1 MSSSDHRLFYG
12 SGGLLSSMSTA
23 NSSDNANQFY
33 AQSRSATGQ
42 SQTQYASNSG
52 ATAAAALGV
61 RMHGMGMTPQH
72 SRSLITGQHA
82 ISAAATAAANR
93 SQTASLVAGT
103 SFYDANNLDEVKK
116 MQSAGKLT
124 SPSWYAQLPAGE
136 FSQFTERGDGVTYMD
151 AELRRSLLSRIHFA
165 LIVPDAQLSAT
176 LPPALLHYE
185 QLAPLETQLKR
196 SGTFGLPSLCYKAFN
211 GKDQTWVML
220 RRFVG
225 VGQMQARLVG
235 QQLES
240 LRKLEHPH
248 LVPVRHVF
256 ATDAFGD
263 DSVCLVTDFFPGS
276 TTLLSSHCSDPLKV
290 NGFNSPFNIDGQAR
304 PISSIKS
311 RSQSHVQSE
320 AIVWHMLLQLAS
332 AVRACHARH
341 SRAVRLLDPSKIII
355 DVEASRAG
363 QQQRPRLR
371 VNCLGAREILGAIG
385 ASFSDPAQA
394 EEELVK
400 AKQQDLV
407 DLGKLLLVLS
417 CGTTVA
423 LQDLNTS
430 IELITRAYSKDLA
443 SVIRQLIYGLSRSIY
458 DVMPAIGARFFDH
471 LCESQQRVDFLEA
484 QLTKQLENGRL
495 FRLASKLNTVCE
507 RELPADPA
515 WAETGD
521 RYMLKLFRDFV
532 FHQTDPSVAYPWI
545 DLAHIVSCL
554 QRLDMG
560 SQQRVCLVSRD
571 SQNIMLVTYAELKRW
586 LDDSC
591 VELIKQMEDGMA
603 QQQQQPPGY
612 YGDNSAVAAAAAAA
626 AAAVASEYPS
636 ATALYQGG
644 DV

>member
-12 SGGLLSSMSTA
+12 SGGLLSSMPTA

-124 SPSWYAQLPAGE
+124 SPSWYAQLPA
-136 FSQFTERGDGVTYMD
+136 FTERGDGVTYMD

-320 AIVWHMLLQLAS
+320 AIVWHMLLQLLAS

-430 IELITRAYSKDLA
+430 I
-443 SVIRQLIYGLSRSIY
+443 Y

-495 FRLASKLNTVCE
+495 FRLAQAEHTVCE

-515 WAETGD
+515 WP
-521 RYMLKLFRDFV
+521 R
-532 FHQTDPSVAYPWI
+532 
-545 DLAHIVSCL
+545 LAIGTC
-554 QRLDMG
+554 
-560 SQQRVCLVSRD
+560 
-571 SQNIMLVTYAELKRW
+571 
-586 LDDSC
+586 
-591 VELIKQMEDGMA
+591 
-603 QQQQQPPGY
+603 
-612 YGDNSAVAAAAAAA
+612 
-626 AAAVASEYPS
+626 
-636 ATALYQGG
+636 
-644 DV
+644 